1 MHKAVGRVYVQIAN
15 LRVLCNQVYSICIKM
30 HIFCSRNL
38 EKIGPKI
45 SFLKFFGTLLELL
58 KKRKPH
64 KRLG

>member
-15 LRVLCNQVYSICIKM
+15 LRILCNQVYSICIKM

-38 EKIGPKI
+38 AKIGPQK

-58 KKRKPH
+58 KKKKPH